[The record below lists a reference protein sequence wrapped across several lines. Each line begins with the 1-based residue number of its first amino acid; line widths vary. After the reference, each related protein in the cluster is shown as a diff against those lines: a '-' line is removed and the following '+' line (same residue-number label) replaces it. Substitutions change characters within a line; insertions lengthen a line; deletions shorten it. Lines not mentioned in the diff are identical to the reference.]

1 MKLFAHLG
9 VWLKRLGIDLRGER
23 TQRYLRSLQA
33 NYLNIPLVF
42 LYTALTVPLGLKFL
56 GPEGW
61 GTWVIC
67 LQISTFINLWENF
80 STGALVRRLVEFKD
94 NRSSAGYIKF
104 FFLGLLTFRTQGVFL
119 LLAHLLAGWL
129 APRLFTNLDLQQT
142 FSLMSVLGLVS
153 LVQQLGKISGQCLYT
168 YQRTDW
174 ASYASGA
181 GLLVGLL
188 VGCALLIQTSSLTSL
203 AWGSFVSA
211 LVANLINFYGA
222 RSMRLFPDC
231 SSLKPNLKMKD
242 FFGFYSFS
250 APFFAHAVLSGLY
263 TSLPVFLAGHFL
275 NLEEAGR
282 WGILQRIVNLFNQVS
297 RSITQLSFPFLLEKA
312 SALQAEALE
321 KMASRVLMA
330 QNSLTVLLAAPFAVA
345 GNRLILLWT
354 GDPFAG
360 DWIPFLLG
368 FAILVDMD
376 QRFRFD
382 LDTVV
387 LYVRRALQAD
397 ILKVVT
403 LLACGYLL
411 TPHFSILGIVLSFLV
426 TSVIGLLFI
435 CFGQTRSSP
444 FNLTKIP
451 LIISFLSWIAFGIF
465 IAILLVFSFLYAKM
479 DF

>member
-42 LYTALTVPLGLKFL
+42 VYTALTVPLGLKFL

-104 FFLGLLTFRTQGVFL
+104 FFLGLLTFRTQGVLL

-129 APRLFTNLDLQQT
+129 APRLFANLDLQQT

-153 LVQQLGKISGQCLYT
+153 LVQQLGKISGQCLYL
-168 YQRTDW
+168 YQRVDW

-181 GLLVGLL
+181 GLLAGLL

-242 FFGFYSFS
+242 FFGFFSFS

-297 RSITQLSFPFLLEKA
+297 RSITQLSIPFLLEKA
-312 SALQAEALE
+312 YAAQAEALQ

-382 LDTVV
+382 LDSAV
-387 LYVRRALQAD
+387 LYLNRALAAD
-397 ILKVVT
+397 VFKILAFTV
-403 LLACGYLL
+403 
-411 TPHFSILGIVLSFLV
+411 FSI
-426 TSVIGLLFI
+426 
-435 CFGQTRSSP
+435 
-444 FNLTKIP
+444 
-451 LIISFLSWIAFGIF
+451 FGIANF
-465 IAILLVFSFLYAKM
+465 SIQVIVFSLIGTGILGWVIATTIHPSSAPTQMPIPSWTISTAYWIFYIFLGFLLRTM
-479 DF
+479 I